1 MEGII
6 KFKPQWNALDSI
18 LKSEY
23 EYVNPWRKL
32 CYDKLYI
39 GVGEDGIG
47 YGNISFRIGDSK
59 KFIISGS
66 ATGNISNL
74 KKEHYSK
81 VIDFDIEQ
89 NSLLCEGLNIA
100 SSESLSHAAIYQ
112 INNGAKCVIHIHNN
126 TLWKRNIEIIP
137 TTDSTIEYGSVEMAK
152 AISSLSKDKERG
164 TIIMGGHEDGIIVFG
179 NSFEV
184 CIELL
189 ESL

>member
-6 KFKPQWNALDSI
+6 KFKAKWNNLNSI
-18 LKSEY
+18 LKSEF
-23 EYVNPWRKL
+23 EYIDPWRKL
-32 CYDKLYI
+32 CYDKQYI

-47 YGNISFRIGDSK
+47 YGNISFRIGDSN

-66 ATGNISNL
+66 ATGNISSL
-74 KKEHYSK
+74 KIEHYSK

-89 NSLLCEGLNIA
+89 NSLFCEGLTIA

-112 INNGAKCVIHIHNN
+112 SNNYAKCVIHIHNN
-126 TLWKRNIEIIP
+126 TLWKRNIEIIS

-152 AISSLSKDKERG
+152 AISNLSKGNERG
-164 TIIMGGHEDGIIVFG
+164 TIIMGGHKDGIIVFG
-179 NSFEV
+179 DSFEV

-189 ESL
+189 ENL